1 MILMI
6 RARARAFKFFSKKK
20 KQPTARARNRIETPS
35 SERTQPN
42 DRVDADDEP
51 SRTRASSSSSTASS
65 IATRAD
71 RNDRGIFST
80 VHPIALNRRVPSVG
94 TNAHDGTNGTRPTT
108 PFALAF
114 ALAFAH
120 ALVRP
125 SVARIRRPSVRR
137 ARRETEPSSVRWFK
151 IRVVVRLPSS
161 SSLPSSV
168 VPGMRRMPN
177 RESGLSNPP
186 RASLPSSSSVV
197 ASSSSPSSSSSPE
210 HAPRRIKPTQTPVRA
225 RMRTTTSR
233 AGWTNR

>member
-1 MILMI
+1 MI
-6 RARARAFKFFSKKK
+6 RSRAS
-20 KQPTARARNRIETPS
+20 
-35 SERTQPN
+35 
-42 DRVDADDEP
+42 
-51 SRTRASSSSSTASS
+51 SSSSSTASS

-71 RNDRGIFST
+71 RHDRRIFST

-125 SVARIRRPSVRR
+125 SVARVRRPSVRPSV
-137 ARRETEPSSVRWFK
+137 ARGGKPNRRPFVGSKSASSVFR
-151 IRVVVRLPSS
+151 RP